1 MGKKYNKTKKSQQE
15 LHIYRNRVKYKTD
28 LEETDNNKTY
38 IKDLQGTNETIDE
51 ESYLSKY
58 KEEMD
63 IQKPP
68 LVYRAKEFFESHF
81 TELLIAAI
89 LGLAGWSI
97 NLQIGQA
104 VQGNI
109 IQSIDEDIKEIR
121 TIIEDKYIKKDIY
134 DIQIETLK
142 DKIKN
147 IEDEIKELK
156 RQK

>member
-1 MGKKYNKTKKSQQE
+1 M
-15 LHIYRNRVKYKTD
+15 
-28 LEETDNNKTY
+28 EETDNNKTY

-51 ESYLSKY
+51 ESYLSKN

-89 LGLAGWSI
+89 FGLAGWSI

-104 VQGNI
+104 VQGNK

-121 TIIEDKYIKKDIY
+121 TIIEDKYIKKDIK
-134 DIQIETLK
+134 T
-142 DKIKN
+142 
-147 IEDEIKELK
+147 
-156 RQK
+156 